1 MLDLDAATPEEMR
14 TALRG
19 LADAL
24 SPSLLARVGPLL
36 VSLALLAAI
45 LMIFAAWVAALV
57 LVARLACGAL

>member
-1 MLDLDAATPEEMR
+1 MADLDGFEPR
-14 TALRG
+14 
-19 LADAL
+19 

-57 LVARLACGAL
+57 LVARLACGGAP